1 MNEAGHLLDE
11 GAAIDAID
19 RALVDFGFPVGPIT
33 LLDEVGI
40 DVGGKVGLVLGEAF
54 GARMSPSQA
63 MRRVVQAGRTGRKG
77 SSGFYRY
84 EAGGKK
90 GRVDDAVYGIMG
102 VTERRPIPTDEI
114 VERCVLAMVNE
125 AARCLEE
132 GILRS
137 PRDGDIGAVFG
148 IGFPPFRGGPFRY
161 IDTMDANAIVA
172 RLEALDARFAPRFAP
187 AELLVDMARSRRR
200 FY

>member
-1 MNEAGHLLDE
+1 
-11 GAAIDAID
+11 
-19 RALVDFGFPVGPIT
+19 
-33 LLDEVGI
+33 
-40 DVGGKVGLVLGEAF
+40 
-54 GARMSPSQA
+54 

-77 SSGFYRY
+77 ASGFYRY

-90 GRVDDAVYGIMG
+90 GRVDESVYGIMG
-102 VTERRPIPTDEI
+102 VAERRPIPAEEI

-137 PRDGDIGAVFG
+137 ARDGDIGAVFG

-161 IDTMDANAIVA
+161 IDTMDATAIVA
-172 RLEALDARFAPRFAP
+172 RLEALDARFAPRFTP
-187 AELLVDMARSRRR
+187 AGLLLDTAGSRRK
-200 FY
+200 FYG